1 MKVGVVSAVVLG
13 LALGGAAMA
22 QEGGTASAA
31 GQHLGGGVP
40 GAFMYGL
47 EGKVTEAAADHYI
60 LKTDA
65 GVVYTVRFSANTHFV
80 DPSGMH
86 RTGEESSMTGSTPTG
101 RPKQLQPSQIKVGDS
116 IAVIGQLDPH
126 ARTMGAMSVIKMDP
140 QREKAMREMHANY
153 GKTWLQ
159 GKVTGVAGGKITL
172 TGALD
177 HAEYT
182 FVVDAHT
189 QFRMH
194 RQAAT
199 ASDIH
204 VGDIVR
210 AEGGVQNGSFTAASV
225 MVMRMPRHI
234 TAVPFHGGATPSQP
248 SAQHPQ

>member
-1 MKVGVVSAVVLG
+1 MKVGVVSAVVL
-13 LALGGAAMA
+13 ALGGAAMA
-22 QEGGTASAA
+22 QEAGTVSAA
-31 GQHLGGGVP
+31 GQQPGGAQGV
-40 GAFMYGL
+40 FMYGL
-47 EGKVTEAAADHYI
+47 EGKVTEAATDHYI
-60 LKTDA
+60 LKTD
-65 GVVYTVRFSANTHFV
+65 GGDVYTVRFSANTHFV

-101 RPKQLQPSQIKVGDS
+101 QPKQLKPSEIKVGDS

-126 ARTMGAMSVIKMDP
+126 ARMMGAMSVIKMDP

-153 GKTWLQ
+153 GRTWLQ

-194 RQAAT
+194 RQVAT

-210 AEGGVQNGSFTAASV
+210 AEGGIQNGSFTAASV
-225 MVMRMPRHI
+225 MVMRMPRHV

-248 SAQHPQ
+248 SAQHP

>member
-1 MKVGVVSAVVLG
+1 MKVGLILAVVSG
-13 LALGGAAMA
+13 LALGGAAVA
-22 QEGGTASAA
+22 QKASTESTA
-31 GQHLGGGVP
+31 GQQPGGAQ

-47 EGKVTEAAADHYI
+47 EGKVTEAATDHYI
-60 LKTDA
+60 LKTD
-65 GVVYTVRFSANTHFV
+65 GGDVYTVRFSANTHFV

-86 RTGEESSMTGSTPTG
+86 RAPEESSMTGSSTVG
-101 RPKQLQPSQIKVGDS
+101 RPKQLKPSDIKAGDS

-159 GKVTGVAGGKITL
+159 GRVTAVEGGKITL

-210 AEGGVQNGSFTAASV
+210 AEGGIQNGSFTAASV
-225 MVMRMPRHI
+225 MVMRMPRHV

-248 SAQHPQ
+248 SAQHP